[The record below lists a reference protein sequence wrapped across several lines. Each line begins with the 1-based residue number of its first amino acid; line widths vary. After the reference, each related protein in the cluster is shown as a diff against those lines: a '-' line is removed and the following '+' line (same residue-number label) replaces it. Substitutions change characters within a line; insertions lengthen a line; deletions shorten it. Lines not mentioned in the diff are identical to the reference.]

1 MCLGKEELER
11 NMDEY
16 MKKPELSAKEEDV
29 YRDMRIVQEMYA
41 RGFSFV
47 PIDIYKVQ
55 STRFT
60 IMDEKHLMPSLTSID
75 GMGAIA
81 ADTVVEAVK
90 TGRPFTSIDN
100 FRQRTRVSQTL
111 IEKMQKLH
119 ILEGLPQD
127 DQFSLFDL

>member
-1 MCLGKEELER
+1 
-11 NMDEY
+11 MDEY
-16 MKKPELSAKEEDV
+16 ERKDQLSAKEEDV

-60 IMDEKHLMPSLTSID
+60 IVDETHLMPSLISID
-75 GMGAIA
+75 GMGTVA
-81 ADTVVEAVK
+81 ADTVVEAAASGK
-90 TGRPFTSIDN
+90 PFTSIEN
-100 FRQRTRVSQTL
+100 FRSRTKVSQTL
-111 IEKMQKLH
+111 IEKMQKLR
-119 ILEGLPQD
+119 ILSGLPQD